1 MPMGGSNRKRVLVA
15 DEIAAAGVEKLSHD
29 VRVDVRTDIDPR
41 ELLKVIPD
49 YHALV
54 VRSRTRV
61 NADVAAAAALLQ
73 VIGRAGVGVDNIDLD
88 ACKQHSITVVN
99 SPVAASIAVAELT
112 LAMMLSLAR
121 SVPLADAEMKKG
133 AWSKKRLKGVQ
144 LYGKTLGLVAV
155 GRIGT
160 EVARRAIALGMRV
173 IGYDPYLSVEQ
184 MRSRNVHAVSM
195 KTLLSTAEYVSIHT
209 PLTDDTH
216 HMIDGPAI
224 NAMRDGV
231 RIVCAARGGVIDEAA
246 LLTGLE
252 SGKVA
257 GAALDVFE
265 IEPPGSS
272 PLVEHPH
279 VIATPHIGAQTHEA
293 QERAGLDV
301 SAEVI
306 AALTGAELRWKVV

>member
-1 MPMGGSNRKRVLVA
+1 MSDSDRKRVLVA
-15 DEIAAAGVEKLSHD
+15 DEIAAAGVEKLRHAM
-29 VRVDVRTDIDPR
+29 RVDVRTDIDPR

-99 SPVAASIAVAELT
+99 SPVAASIAVAELA

-121 SVPLADAEMKKG
+121 SVPFANAEMKRG
-133 AWSKKRLKGVQ
+133 AWAKKELMGVE
-144 LYGKTLGLVAV
+144 LCGKTLGLIAV
-155 GRIGT
+155 GRIGS
-160 EVARRAIALGMRV
+160 EVARRAIAFGMRV
-173 IGYDPYLSVEQ
+173 IGYDPYLSVDQ
-184 MRSRNVHAVSM
+184 MRSRNVQSVSM
-195 KTLLSTAEYVSIHT
+195 KTLLSTAEYISIHT
-209 PLTDDTH
+209 PLTDETRY
-216 HMIDGPAI
+216 MIDGPAI
-224 NAMRDGV
+224 ESMRDGV
-231 RIVCAARGGVIDEAA
+231 RIVCAARGGVIEEAA
-246 LLTGLE
+246 LLTGLA

-265 IEPPGSS
+265 NEPPSSS

-293 QERAGLDV
+293 QERAGLEV

-306 AALTGAELRWKVV
+306 AALTGGELRWKVV

>member
-1 MPMGGSNRKRVLVA
+1 MGGSDRKRVLVA
-15 DEIAAAGVEKLSHD
+15 DEMAAAGVEKLSHA
-29 VRVDVRTDIDPR
+29 VRVDVRIDIDTR
-41 ELLKVIPD
+41 DLLNVIAD
-49 YHALV
+49 YHGLI
-54 VRSRTRV
+54 VRGRTRV

-88 ACKQHSITVVN
+88 ACKQHGITVVN
-99 SPVAASIAVAELT
+99 SPMAASVAVAELT

-121 SVPLADAEMKKG
+121 RVPLADAEMKRG
-133 AWSKKRLKGVQ
+133 AWTKKQLKGVE
-144 LYGKTLGLVAV
+144 LCGKTLGLIAV
-155 GRIGT
+155 GRIGS
-160 EVARRAIALGMRV
+160 EVARRAIAFGMRV
-173 IGYDPYLSVEQ
+173 IGYDPYLSVDQ

-195 KTLLSTAEYVSIHT
+195 KTLLSTAEYISIHT

-216 HMIDGPAI
+216 HMIDGPTI
-224 NAMRDGV
+224 KSMRDGV
-231 RIVCAARGGVIDEAA
+231 RIVCAARGGVIDEDA
-246 LLTGLE
+246 LLTGLA

-272 PLVEHPH
+272 QLVEHPH
-279 VIATPHIGAQTHEA
+279 VIVTPHIGAQTHEA

-301 SAEVI
+301 SSEVI